1 MAKKDY
7 AAELAELREC
17 LEKAEREAAAMK
29 DEAEKCEK
37 LLAERTAKNARL
49 TQALEAAKAEV
60 MRVKAHA
67 YDLMMEQE
75 QAETA

>member
-7 AAELAELREC
+7 AAELAELRGQ
-17 LEKAEREAAAMK
+17 LEKAEQ
-29 DEAEKCEK
+29 EAETMKEK
-37 LLAERTAKNARL
+37 AETCMARCMETADLNERL
-49 TQALEAAKAEV
+49 QHELEAAKAEI